1 MYNIAVQFVTTL
13 GGRLF
18 QYISGHGKVF
28 LFVLLRRAGRPP
40 NRQNLNYYLGKTVIG
55 GMQWVYGKVE
65 SKYSDVATSVFPGK
79 EGTRNL
85 KRSRIEFQLSKKSWT
100 RNMNKE
106 T

>member
-65 SKYSDVATSVFPGK
+65 SNTRTLQLPCSGK
-79 EGTRNL
+79 RRNT
-85 KRSRIEFQLSKKSWT
+85 KP
-100 RNMNKE
+100 E
-106 T
+106 TFED